1 MLKRYCGAALVAL
14 GVVSGCG
21 LGPASAADAGGQ
33 FAVRGAGFATCQHY
47 LRAHELK
54 ANEWY
59 LFFGWL
65 DGYLSAFNEKSAET
79 FDVAP
84 WQSTE
89 LIAEIVR
96 NVCARDAAQY
106 FYPVV
111 RTVVSGLDEQK
122 LATAEAKKSVDVGEN
137 TALIYPT
144 TLRKA
149 QLALAERGH
158 FDGEASGEFDAKT
171 QAAIEA
177 FQAKH
182 NIPVNGLPGPVTL
195 WALLVEQL
203 K

>member
-1 MLKRYCGAALVAL
+1 MKKRYCGAALAL
-14 GVVSGCG
+14 WIVSSGVSG
-21 LGPASAADAGGQ
+21 PVSAADASGQ

-79 FDVAP
+79 FDVVP

-89 LIAEIVR
+89 LIAEIIR
-96 NVCARDAAQY
+96 NVCARDATQY
-106 FYPVV
+106 FFPVV
-111 RTVVSGLDEQK
+111 RTVVGGFDQQK
-122 LATAEAKKSVDVGEN
+122 LATAEAKKSVEVGEN
-137 TALIYPT
+137 TALVYPA
-144 TLRKA
+144 TLRSA

-182 NIPVNGLPGPVTL
+182 SIPVNGLPGPVTL